1 MLFKAHNIE
10 VQGFHSNFIIF
21 FFCHIY
27 LNKKINKNQ
36 NMKLNKLQRIG
47 KYKSESGGVIR
58 FIIDIDHAKEYEL
71 DEALSFF
78 ISATND
84 FARCK
89 DHWFNADK
97 AKMLKKPEKETKFK
111 KLLMEDNAKGLEKVK
126 KAKMLIK
133 KPLDNFK
140 NIEKKMKVSHE
151 EFKKNMNKREAEL
164 KENLMVANLS
174 LDEIKIILEE
184 FTKSRKIFEI
194 EGRQGLIKHLSNQFE
209 ELEELCSDP
218 SKGWKRA
225 SVTCVICIIILLIL
239 AIGFIVTTIIIISY
253 IVNWNTKEIHDLK
266 NESPAC
272 KIDEMT
278 PEGKEYFKTFEEAD
292 HYFKNK
298 GFNGCAWCMPQY
310 HTD

>member
-1 MLFKAHNIE
+1 
-10 VQGFHSNFIIF
+10 
-21 FFCHIY
+21 
-27 LNKKINKNQ
+27 
-36 NMKLNKLQRIG
+36 MKSNKLQRIG
-47 KYKSESGGVIR
+47 KYKSESGGVIH

-71 DEALSFF
+71 DEALSFL

-97 AKMLKKPEKETKFK
+97 AKILKKPKKETKFK

-133 KPLDNFK
+133 KPLGNFK

-151 EFKKNMNKREAEL
+151 EFKKNIDKREAEL
-164 KENLMVANLS
+164 KESLMVANLNLS

-209 ELEELCSDP
+209 ELGNFALTLV
-218 SKGWKRA
+218 KAGN
-225 SVTCVICIIILLIL
+225 VLVLHVL
-239 AIGFIVTTIIIISY
+239 FV
-253 IVNWNTKEIHDLK
+253 
-266 NESPAC
+266 
-272 KIDEMT
+272 
-278 PEGKEYFKTFEEAD
+278 
-292 HYFKNK
+292 
-298 GFNGCAWCMPQY
+298 
-310 HTD
+310 